1 MLRLRWPR
9 YCTLLYR
16 ASGVVLSKL
25 LNTAEAA
32 TFLRVSE
39 ASIRRWADAGL
50 LPTRRVGGRRERR
63 FTEPDLVEFL
73 NRGSGTKAREEG
85 INVGGVMV
93 PTPGHLATFHSTD
106 AGALRLTLP
115 FLADGLRSREPSFLV
130 AADTVLQRY
139 EEALAK
145 LDGVD
150 LGAATDGGMFSVVR
164 FQGTA
169 EGAIATWEQLFAH
182 ALSTGA
188 TKIRIVGEM
197 VSERGMFTSE
207 DEMLK
212 YEEAFDVMFKRYP
225 GVVLCQY
232 DVRAFGGSSIL
243 RALKAH
249 PDLYTLRLGTFLN

>member
-1 MLRLRWPR
+1 
-9 YCTLLYR
+9 
-16 ASGVVLSKL
+16 LSNL

-39 ASIRRWADAGL
+39 ASIRRWSDAGL

-63 FTEPDLVEFL
+63 FTEPDLVKFL
-73 NRGSGTKAREEG
+73 NRGSGMQAHEDG

-115 FLADGLRSREPSFLV
+115 FLADGLRAGEPSFLV
-130 AADTVLQRY
+130 AADTILQRY
-139 EEALAK
+139 KEALAQQE
-145 LDGVD
+145 GVD
-150 LGAATDGGMFSVVR
+150 LGAALDGGQFTVVR

-169 EGAIATWEQLFAH
+169 YEAIALWERLFAS

-188 TKIRIVGEM
+188 TKIRVVGEM
-197 VSERGMFTSE
+197 VSARAMFPSE
-207 DEMLK
+207 DEMLR
-212 YEEAFDVMFKRYP
+212 YEESFEVMFKRYP

-249 PDLYTLRLGTFLN
+249 PDLYPLRLGAFLN

>member
-1 MLRLRWPR
+1 M
-9 YCTLLYR
+9 T
-16 ASGVVLSKL
+16 KL

-32 TFLRVSE
+32 AFLRVSQ

-63 FTEPDLVEFL
+63 FTEPDLAQFL
-73 NRGSGTKAREEG
+73 NRGSGTQAREG
-85 INVGGVMV
+85 AINVGGVMV

-106 AGALRLTLP
+106 AGALRLTVP
-115 FLADGLRSREPSFLV
+115 FLAEGVRSGEPCFLV
-130 AADTVLQRY
+130 AMDTVLQRY
-139 EEALAK
+139 EEALARE
-145 LDGVD
+145 DGVD
-150 LGAATDGGMFSVVR
+150 LSAAVDGGLFNVVH
-164 FQGTA
+164 FHGTA
-169 EGAIATWEQLFAH
+169 DDALATWERLFAR

-188 TKIRIVGEM
+188 IKIRVVGEM
-197 VSERGMFTSE
+197 VSERAMFPSE
-207 DEMLK
+207 DEMLR

>member
-1 MLRLRWPR
+1 
-9 YCTLLYR
+9 
-16 ASGVVLSKL
+16 
-25 LNTAEAA
+25 
-32 TFLRVSE
+32 
-39 ASIRRWADAGL
+39 
-50 LPTRRVGGRRERR
+50 
-63 FTEPDLVEFL
+63 
-73 NRGSGTKAREEG
+73 
-85 INVGGVMV
+85 MV

-115 FLADGLRSREPSFLV
+115 FLADGLRSGEPSFLV
-130 AADTVLQRY
+130 AMDALLERY

-145 LDGVD
+145 EDGID
-150 LGAATDGGMFSVVR
+150 LGAAMDGGMFNVVR

-169 EGAIATWEQLFAH
+169 EDAIAAWERLFAH

-188 TKIRIVGEM
+188 TKIRVVGEM

-207 DEMLK
+207 DEMLR

>member
-1 MLRLRWPR
+1 M
-9 YCTLLYR
+9 T
-16 ASGVVLSKL
+16 KL

-32 TFLRVSE
+32 TFLRVSQ

-63 FTEPDLVEFL
+63 FTEPDLVQFL
-73 NRGSGTKAREEG
+73 NRGSGTQGRESG

-106 AGALRLTLP
+106 AGALRLTIP
-115 FLADGLRSREPSFLV
+115 FLAEGVRSGEPCFLV
-130 AADTVLQRY
+130 AMDSVLQRY
-139 EEALAK
+139 EEALAQQ
-145 LDGVD
+145 DGVD
-150 LGAATDGGMFSVVR
+150 LSAAMAGGLFNVVR

-169 EGAIATWEQLFAH
+169 EDALATWERLFARS
-182 ALSTGA
+182 LSTGA
-188 TKIRIVGEM
+188 TKIRVVGEM
-197 VSERGMFTSE
+197 VSERAMFPSE
-207 DEMLK
+207 DEMLR

>member
-1 MLRLRWPR
+1 
-9 YCTLLYR
+9 LLH
-16 ASGVVLSKL
+16 SIVFQGIVQVTKL

-32 TFLRVSE
+32 TFLRVSQ

-50 LPTRRVGGRRERR
+50 LPTRRVGGRHERR
-63 FTEPDLVEFL
+63 FTEPDLVQFL
-73 NRGSGTKAREEG
+73 NRGDGLQAEQAAASA
-85 INVGGVMV
+85 INVGGVWV

-106 AGALRLTLP
+106 AGAMRLTLP
-115 FLADGLRSREPSFLV
+115 FLADGLRAGDPSFLV
-130 AADTVLQRY
+130 AMDSTLQRY
-139 EEALAK
+139 EDALAQQE
-145 LDGVD
+145 GVN
-150 LGAATDGGMFSVVR
+150 LGAAVDSGQFTVVR

-169 EGAIATWEQLFAH
+169 DDAIALWERLFAH

-197 VSERGMFTSE
+197 VSERAMFPSE
-207 DEMLK
+207 EEMLR
-212 YEEAFDVMFKRYP
+212 YEEAFEVMFKRYP

>member
-1 MLRLRWPR
+1 M
-9 YCTLLYR
+9 T
-16 ASGVVLSKL
+16 KL

-32 TFLRVSE
+32 KFLRVSQ

-50 LPTRRVGGRRERR
+50 LPTRRVGGRHERR
-63 FTEPDLVEFL
+63 FTEPDLTQFL
-73 NRGSGTKAREEG
+73 NRGSGSQAPESA

-115 FLADGLRSREPSFLV
+115 FLADGLRAGEPSFLV
-130 AADTVLQRY
+130 AMDTILLRY
-139 EEALAK
+139 EDALAK
-145 LDGVD
+145 QDDVD
-150 LGAATDGGMFSVVR
+150 FGAATAGGRFTVVR

-169 EGAIATWEQLFAH
+169 EDAIALWERLFAG

-188 TKIRIVGEM
+188 TRIRVVGEM
-197 VSERGMFTSE
+197 VSERAMFPSE
-207 DEMLK
+207 DEMLR
-212 YEEAFDVMFKRYP
+212 YEEAFEVMFKRYP

>member
-1 MLRLRWPR
+1 MAR
-9 YCTLLYR
+9 
-16 ASGVVLSKL
+16 L

-32 TFLRVSE
+32 TYLRVSQ

-50 LPTRRVGGRRERR
+50 LPTRRVGGRHERR
-63 FTEPDLVEFL
+63 FTEPDLLQFL
-73 NRGSGTKAREEG
+73 NRGNGTRAPESA
-85 INVGGVMV
+85 ISVGGVMV

-106 AGALRLTLP
+106 AGGLRLTLP
-115 FLADGLRSREPSFLV
+115 FLAEGLRSGEPSFLV
-130 AADTVLQRY
+130 AADAVLQRY
-139 EEALAK
+139 EQALAEE
-145 LDGVD
+145 DGVD
-150 LGAATDGGMFSVVR
+150 LGAAIDGGLFNIVR

-169 EGAIATWEQLFAH
+169 QDALATWERLFAQ
-182 ALSTGA
+182 ALSGGA
-188 TKIRIVGEM
+188 TKIRVVGEM
-197 VSERGMFTSE
+197 VSERAMFPSE
-207 DEMLK
+207 DEMLR

>member
-1 MLRLRWPR
+1 M
-9 YCTLLYR
+9 
-16 ASGVVLSKL
+16 LSKL

-63 FTEPDLVEFL
+63 FTEPDLVQFL
-73 NRGSGTKAREEG
+73 NRGSGTPAREEG

-93 PTPGHLATFHSTD
+93 PTPGHLATFHITD
-106 AGALRLTLP
+106 AGALRLTVP
-115 FLADGLRSREPSFLV
+115 FLADGLRAGEPSFLV
-130 AADTVLQRY
+130 AMDSVLQRY
-139 EEALAK
+139 EEALAQQE
-145 LDGVD
+145 GVD
-150 LGAATDGGMFSVVR
+150 LGAAMDTGRFTVVR
-164 FQGTA
+164 FQGTTA
-169 EGAIATWEQLFAH
+169 DAIALWERLFAS

-188 TKIRIVGEM
+188 TKIRVVGEM
-197 VSERGMFTSE
+197 VSERAMFPSE
-207 DEMLK
+207 EEMLR
-212 YEEAFDVMFKRYP
+212 YEEAFEVMFKRYP

>member
-1 MLRLRWPR
+1 
-9 YCTLLYR
+9 
-16 ASGVVLSKL
+16 LSKL

-32 TFLRVSE
+32 TFLRVSQ

-50 LPTRRVGGRRERR
+50 LPTRRVGGRHERR
-63 FTEPDLVEFL
+63 FTEPDLVQFL
-73 NRGSGTKAREEG
+73 NRGDGQQAKQPTG

-106 AGALRLTLP
+106 AGALRLTVP
-115 FLADGLRSREPSFLV
+115 FLADGLRAGEPSFLV
-130 AADTVLQRY
+130 AMDSVLQRY
-139 EEALAK
+139 EEALAQQE
-145 LDGVD
+145 GVD
-150 LGAATDGGMFSVVR
+150 LGAATDTGRFTVVR

-169 EGAIATWEQLFAH
+169 EDAIALWERLFAS

-188 TKIRIVGEM
+188 TKIRVVGEM
-197 VSERGMFTSE
+197 ASERAMFPSE
-207 DEMLK
+207 EEMLR
-212 YEEAFDVMFKRYP
+212 YEEAFEVMFKRYP

>member
-1 MLRLRWPR
+1 V
-9 YCTLLYR
+9 T
-16 ASGVVLSKL
+16 KL

-32 TFLRVSE
+32 TFLRVSQ

-63 FTEPDLVEFL
+63 FTEPDLVQFL
-73 NRGSGTKAREEG
+73 NRGSGTQARESG

-106 AGALRLTLP
+106 AGALRLTVP
-115 FLADGLRSREPSFLV
+115 FLAEGVRSGEPSFLV
-130 AADTVLQRY
+130 AMDTVLQRY
-139 EEALAK
+139 EEALAQQ
-145 LDGVD
+145 DGVD
-150 LGAATDGGMFSVVR
+150 LAAAVDGGLFKVVR
-164 FQGTA
+164 FHGTA
-169 EGAIATWEQLFAH
+169 QDALATWERLFAD

-188 TKIRIVGEM
+188 TKIRVVGEM
-197 VSERGMFTSE
+197 VSERAMFPSE
-207 DEMLK
+207 DEMLR